1 MLIKVSI
8 KIVNLWLL
16 RLKEYNPV
24 LYFGICLQHMLL
36 IFLCTMIA
44 IHLDTKLGE
53 ITEMPTYVLS

>member
-1 MLIKVSI
+1 MVIKVSI

-36 IFLCTMIA
+36 IFFVY
-44 IHLDTKLGE
+44 HDSYSSG
-53 ITEMPTYVLS
+53 Y